1 MPLNLAVLTSPA
13 LAVIHI
19 ADPNDPGHDFR
30 GYSPLHDANFNVLG
44 LVDDQGD
51 LVERYEYR
59 PYGERQV
66 YLSPGVNDP
75 EAHAP
80 TQLSRRVETYGWV
93 TQPYGLNEFGHQGLL
108 HDEETGLVYN
118 RARMLHPRLGRF
130 MQRDP
135 LGYVDGFNLYE
146 YVRSSP
152 LGFVDPLGLQGE
164 PFGGF
169 ILNAVVK
176 APGAA
181 KDVISDTA
189 KEVALPVGFHLG
201 LVDETDLLAESG
213 LAQAV
218 AARSVQGQG
227 DVRIAA
233 GLGLDVARHANPES
247 LGQRIAFAFV
257 AGLVT
262 RDSDRSSRAIA
273 EGVLTLSPFVASKG
287 STIFGRG
294 VRVVRG
300 PCQVRRVSR
309 NSVGPGHVAVPK
321 KMFHFTDDATAELI
335 EKSQLGLRGRTIF
348 LTPNGHLSPLQ
359 AQIELAL
366 PQKNTVTALFEV
378 TTKGLD
384 TSKIILRRRT
394 TGNVLNRPG
403 GGTEIL
409 FDGPIPLKNVRRVR

>member
-1 MPLNLAVLTSPA
+1 MWGMPTAA
-13 LAVIHI
+13 KKII
-19 ADPNDPGHDFR
+19 G
-30 GYSPLHDANFNVLG
+30 LG
-44 LVDDQGD
+44 LVIIASLLVCVSPSLAVVHIAKPRLEKKVLDRTLRQMIEDVSLASHQGC
-51 LVERYEYR
+51 
-59 PYGERQV
+59 
-66 YLSPGVNDP
+66 GVASYDV
-75 EAHAP
+75 A
-80 TQLSRRVETYGWV
+80 SSVC
-93 TQPYGLNEFGHQGLL
+93 HQGLL

-201 LVDETDLLAESG
+201 LVDEADLLAESG

-247 LGQRIAFAFV
+247 LGQRIAFEFV

-294 VRVVRG
+294 VKVVRG
-300 PCQVRRVSR
+300 PCQVGRVARGSVVTRGMPQSFDVASTFR
-309 NSVGPGHVAVPK
+309 NLRFREITVQSGTRLDRAFEQGVNRPVGSFATRG
-321 KMFHFTDDATAELI
+321 ATANRLTSTQTAIDE
-335 EKSQLGLRGRTIF
+335 LGLRGTSDVR
-348 LTPNGHLSPLQ
+348 PNR
-359 AQIELAL
+359 
-366 PQKNTVTALFEV
+366 VTALEFTRPTRV
-378 TTKGLD
+378 KVGLIEGGGKRSIQYVVD
-384 TSKIILRRRT
+384 PADIMSGALRRVPGSTRT
-394 TGNVLNRPG
+394 L
-403 GGTEIL
+403 
-409 FDGPIPLKNVRRVR
+409 D